1 MKKFMIALTAL
12 ILSTNAYGM
21 WSNEE
26 RNAFFDLLY
35 DPEKISEASDK
46 LDMVNLIECVQS
58 YYAMR
63 NTYDEFLSYW
73 TSADERQLG
82 EWKHV
87 TATCKKMIQRPR
99 KDTIWI

>member
-35 DPEKISEASDK
+35 DPDKVSDTSDK

-82 EWKHV
+82 EWKYV

>member
-35 DPEKISEASDK
+35 DPDKVSDTSDK
-46 LDMVNLIECVQS
+46 LNMVNLIECVQS

-82 EWKHV
+82 EWKYV
-87 TATCKKMIQRPR
+87 TSTCKKMIQRPR